1 MSTIIIVLL
10 IGVIIALLLSFQNQ
24 ALITIY
30 FLNWSFQEKIF
41 TVLFLTF
48 ASGVILAF
56 ISVLPTIIRDK
67 RTIAKL
73 NKKIKEL
80 EKSINKE
87 NIPEQS
93 SEK

>member
-1 MSTIIIVLL
+1 MSTIVIVLL
-10 IGVIIALLLSFQNQ
+10 VGVIIALLFSLQNQ

-30 FLNWSFQEKIF
+30 FLNWSFQGKIF

-48 ASGVILAF
+48 AAGVILSF
-56 ISVLPTIIRDK
+56 ISVLPTIIKDK
-67 RTIAKL
+67 RTIVKL

-87 NIPEQS
+87 NIPEQN